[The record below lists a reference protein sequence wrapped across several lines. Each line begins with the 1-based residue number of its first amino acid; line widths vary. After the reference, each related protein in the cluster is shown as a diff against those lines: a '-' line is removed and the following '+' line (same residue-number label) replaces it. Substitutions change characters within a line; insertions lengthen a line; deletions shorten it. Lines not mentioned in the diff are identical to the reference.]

1 MLISINQ
8 KYLLFI
14 LLIISIFYSFDL
26 KSNEVKIITKIEN
39 EIITNIDVKNEYNYL
54 VALNKDL
61 QGIDKK
67 KILNFA
73 RESLIKE
80 KIKKIEVSKYF
91 ELDNK
96 NEMIDIMI
104 EKIYRDIGI
113 NSRSEFENYL
123 QSVNLNFNNVYKKI
137 EIEAVWNQLIY
148 SKYKDKVIINE
159 NEIRNKIKNNPIK
172 TQVFLLSELIYEFK
186 NQNDLIKKNTEILNS
201 IRSKGFKETVINYSI
216 AESKNKFGSI
226 GWVNKNALS
235 KNIRDKLEKL
245 NIGETTQPVVIPA
258 GALIL
263 KIDDIK
269 IEQINTN
276 IDNEV
281 KKIIQYETNTQLNNY
296 STLYFNKIKNNL
308 IINEY

>member
-14 LLIISIFYSFDL
+14 LLIISIFYSFGL
-26 KSNEVKIITKIEN
+26 KSNEIKIITKIEN

-67 KILNFA
+67 KVLNFA

-80 KIKKIEVSKYF
+80 KIKKIEILKYF

-96 NEMIDIMI
+96 NEMIDVMI

-113 NSRSEFENYL
+113 DSKNEFENYL
-123 QSVNLNFNNVYKKI
+123 QSVNLNFDNIYKKI

-186 NQNDLIKKNTEILNS
+186 NQNDLIKKNAEILNS

-216 AESKNKFGSI
+216 AESKDKFGSI

-235 KNIRDKLEKL
+235 KNIKDKLEKL
-245 NIGETTQPVVIPA
+245 NIGETTQPVIIPA

-276 IDNEV
+276 IDDEL